1 MSFMFLLTG
10 IRPPQL
16 DAGTLAARASDYG
29 SLASAAETASAEV
42 QAAVTS
48 VAASNQ
54 GSTTDAFLANTQ
66 GSGSA
71 AEHLTQ
77 LSEAAA
83 RSQEVFMGAASR
95 VAVCKVAMQTIAKAA
110 EQPFLREIV
119 NPNFIQGR
127 ARQIQII
134 AAARRQLAGVESA
147 TTSAIDAAFAGLTL
161 PSPFAVE
168 YYTAVPPEI
177 AEAWDELSVEDKRRL
192 LQLLADQHADR
203 LGIPRTE
210 IEFYN
215 DPSDNSLGVRTGNGK
230 LRINEAYFDSPDM
243 IGVPVHEM
251 QHMAQYVY
259 MDEYDE
265 IASDPDYLDDVL
277 AGRVPDP
284 LEQQYGV
291 STADVLRLREGN
303 ATHVRDKGYW
313 ERPVEIDA
321 RRSGDRF
328 TDDLTIQEFEDL
340 VEMSR

>member
-1 MSFMFLLTG
+1 MSFIFLLTG
-10 IRPPQL
+10 VQLPQL
-16 DAGTLAARASDYG
+16 AASTLAERAGDYG
-29 SLASAAETASAEV
+29 ALAAAAAAASAEV
-42 QAAVTS
+42 QEAVSS
-48 VAASNQ
+48 VAADNQ

-83 RSQEVFMGAASR
+83 RTQEVFVVAATR
-95 VAVCKVAMQTIAKAA
+95 LATCKVAMKSIAKAA
-110 EQPFLREIV
+110 EQPFLRELL
-119 NPNFIQGR
+119 NPNLAQGR
-127 ARQIQII
+127 IRQIQIV
-134 AAARRQLAGVESA
+134 AAARRRLVAVESS
-147 TTSAIDAAFAGLTL
+147 TTSVIDAAFAGLML

-177 AEAWDELSVEDKRRL
+177 ADAWDDLSVEQKRRL
-192 LQLLADQHADR
+192 MQLLADQQADR
-203 LGIPRTE
+203 LGIPRTT

-215 DPSDNSLGVRTGNGK
+215 DPSDTSMGVRTGDGK
-230 LRINEAYFDSPDM
+230 LRINEAYYDSPDM

-259 MDEYDE
+259 MDEYDD
-265 IASDPDYLDDVL
+265 IARDPEYLDDVL

-284 LEQQYGV
+284 LQEQYGV
-291 STADVLRLREGN
+291 STEDVQRLKEGN
-303 ATHVRDKGYW
+303 ASHVRDKGYW

-328 TDDLTIQEFEDL
+328 TDGLTIQEFEEL
-340 VEMSR
+340 VK